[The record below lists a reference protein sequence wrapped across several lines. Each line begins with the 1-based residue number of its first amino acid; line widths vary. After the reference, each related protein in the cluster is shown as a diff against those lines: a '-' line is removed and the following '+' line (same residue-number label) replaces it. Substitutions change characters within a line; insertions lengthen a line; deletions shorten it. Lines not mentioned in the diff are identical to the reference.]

1 VIDLRFFTFLGV
13 IEFSF
18 SSGCLLKKLLAKKLT
33 MKMMT
38 GCNNN
43 KNFLSSFNFRD
54 DLWMRIGWQD
64 ETRAEFS
71 RLEVAE
77 CMTCTREY

>member
-1 VIDLRFFTFLGV
+1 
-13 IEFSF
+13 
-18 SSGCLLKKLLAKKLT
+18 

-43 KNFLSSFNFRD
+43 KNFLSYFNFKN
-54 DLWMRIGWQD
+54 DLWMRLGWQD

-71 RLEVAE
+71 ILEVAE